1 MSNMVVCVDLSR
13 SGTSS
18 NLRIGFDFNIK
29 SVVTWKK
36 EVDKSNKT
44 MAYEIELEDGGGY
57 RIELQGDEE
66 RENNHRTRKILH
78 IGSIGSTH
86 SLECEKTIKK

>member
-1 MSNMVVCVDLSR
+1 MSLMSNMVVCVDLSR

-44 MAYEIELEDGGGY
+44 MA
-57 RIELQGDEE
+57 
-66 RENNHRTRKILH
+66 
-78 IGSIGSTH
+78 
-86 SLECEKTIKK
+86 